1 MPVASKLS
9 LVYDGVEDRILLLSE
24 DADGA
29 ICRLWLTRRMT
40 NRVVLALVKWLGEQ
54 SASQLPQ
61 VPPATAQTWNQA
73 AAVSQFIPSA
83 PVDVA
88 ISSPSAAA
96 ADAPASVAAEGLVR
110 SVDVQRS
117 GDSYMLI
124 FHLGPEPTLASP
136 FSAVELRQWL
146 SILHGLYQTAGWS
159 MEAWPSWMEN
169 PIATAA
175 PNSVN

>member
-1 MPVASKLS
+1 MSVANKLS
-9 LVYDGVEDRILLLSE
+9 QVYDGVEDRILLLSE
-24 DADGA
+24 DGERAV
-29 ICRLWLTRRMT
+29 CRLWLTQRMT
-40 NRVVLALVKWLGEQ
+40 NKVVLALVKWLGEQ
-54 SASQLPQ
+54 SANQLPQ
-61 VPPATAQTWNQA
+61 VPPETAQSWNQA

-83 PVDVA
+83 PVEV
-88 ISSPSAAA
+88 S
-96 ADAPASVAAEGLVR
+96 APASPAPSPAKASSAAEGLVR

-117 GDSYMLI
+117 GESYMLI
-124 FHLGPEPTLASP
+124 FHLGAEPTLASP

-159 MEAWPSWMEN
+159 MDVWPSWMDN

>member
-1 MPVASKLS
+1 MPVANKLS
-9 LVYDGVEDRILLLSE
+9 QVYDGVEDRILVLSE
-24 DADGA
+24 DAEGE
-29 ICRLWLTRRMT
+29 IYRLWLTQRMT
-40 NRVVLALVKWLGEQ
+40 NKVILALVKWLGEQ

-61 VPPATAQTWNQA
+61 ISPATAQTWNQA

-83 PVDVA
+83 PVDVGA
-88 ISSPSAAA
+88 SAPSS
-96 ADAPASVAAEGLVR
+96 APAEPPASLAAEGLVR

-124 FHLGPEPTLASP
+124 FHLGSEPTLASA
-136 FSAVELRQWL
+136 FTAVELRQWL

-159 MEAWPSWMEN
+159 MEVWPSWMEN

>member
-1 MPVASKLS
+1 MPVAHKLS
-9 LVYDGVEDRILLLSE
+9 QVYDSVEDRILLLSE
-24 DADGA
+24 DAEGA
-29 ICRLWLTRRMT
+29 VCRLWLTQRMT
-40 NRVVLALVKWLGEQ
+40 NKVVLALVKWLGEQ
-54 SASQLPQ
+54 SASHLPQ
-61 VPPATAQTWNQA
+61 VPAETAQTWNQA

-83 PVDVA
+83 PVEVA
-88 ISSPSAAA
+88 VSSPSAASA
-96 ADAPASVAAEGLVR
+96 ATPLSVAAEGLVR

-117 GDSYMLI
+117 GESYMLI
-124 FHLGPEPTLASP
+124 FHLGSEPTLASP

-146 SILHGLYQTAGWS
+146 SILHGLYQAAGWS